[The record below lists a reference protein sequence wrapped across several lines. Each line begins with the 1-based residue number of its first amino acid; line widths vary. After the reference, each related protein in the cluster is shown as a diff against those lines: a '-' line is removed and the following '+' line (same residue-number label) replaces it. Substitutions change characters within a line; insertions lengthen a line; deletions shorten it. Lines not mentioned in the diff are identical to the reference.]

1 MAANNA
7 AVTAYVGLGSDLGD
21 RAGNL
26 LLGVRG
32 LIEACF
38 EVTAISCIYESE
50 PIDMEGAPDFL
61 NMAVAL
67 RCKEV
72 TPTQLMARL
81 LRIEYNLGRTSKTF
95 HKPRTIDL
103 DLLFFGETKMDTPFL
118 TLPHPRIHLR
128 KFVLMPLND
137 IAPKLRHPVLGKTVE
152 DLLAVTPDDSRIE
165 KWLPADVNRGVAAD
179 VAGV

>member
-1 MAANNA
+1 M
-7 AVTAYVGLGSDLGD
+7 TAHIGLGSNLGD

-38 EVTAISCIYESE
+38 EVRAISCIYETE
-50 PIDMEGAPDFL
+50 ALEMEGAPDFL
-61 NMAVAL
+61 NMAAAV

-81 LRIEYNLGRTSKTF
+81 LRIEYNLGRTDKTYR
-95 HKPRTIDL
+95 KPRTIDL
-103 DLLFFGETKMDTPFL
+103 DLLFFGDTKMDTPFL

-128 KFVLMPLND
+128 KFVLLPLND
-137 IAPKLRHPVLGKTVE
+137 IAPKFRHPVLGKTVE
-152 DLLAVTPDDSRIE
+152 ELLAASKDDSRVL
-165 KWLPADVNRGVAAD
+165 KWLPANHNRLPAAER
-179 VAGV
+179 VGG